1 MDLKGDHVGNILG
14 NILEK
19 LQKEM
24 LLSNNRKVIA
34 EEKSLKN
41 FLKCNKQQLEDLS
54 LNDKGKRQLTFYR

>member
-34 EEKSLKN
+34 EEKYLKN
-41 FLKCNKQQLEDLS
+41 FLGCNKQLLEDLS
-54 LNDKGKRQLTFYR
+54 LDDKGKRPLPLYR